1 MDNSELHMIITI
13 EIEDSKVS
21 DFSTQAKEE
30 LILQMNDIS
39 QKLVE
44 ESLRV
49 EASERLSGNTAEI
62 TKSVVKKAAELFL
75 RRYDYVKKKR
85 TNLYIE
91 IAAVAAMPIS
101 SFLAP
106 IFYAATP
113 QSLLGLGF
121 SFFLFSAGLVAYV
134 ISMTNRV

>member
-1 MDNSELHMIITI
+1 MILNINIADTKLA
-13 EIEDSKVS
+13 S
-21 DFSTQAKEE
+21 FSNQAKEE
-30 LILQMNDIS
+30 LKAQIADIS
-39 QKLVE
+39 DKLTDE
-44 ESLRV
+44 TLRV
-49 EASERLSGNTAEI
+49 EASERLSGNVGEVTTSI
-62 TKSVVKKAAELFL
+62 VKKASELFL

-85 TNLYIE
+85 TNMYIE

-113 QSLLGLGF
+113 QNLLGLGF

>member
-113 QSLLGLGF
+113 QSLLG
-121 SFFLFSAGLVAYV
+121 VNDNVKVYQ
-134 ISMTNRV
+134 III